1 MSETFAIVPAGR
13 GPLYIIIPV
22 LFVMLAVGGIL
33 VMAWHASQ
41 TASFTVS
48 PEGLRLRGDLYGRM
62 IPARQLRIAEAR
74 VVPIDRTSEY
84 RPRSRRMGTGMPGYG
99 AGWFRLANGEKS
111 LVYITRGDR
120 AAYVP
125 TTEGYSVLL
134 TVHEPERFVASL
146 KRIGN
151 H

>member
-1 MSETFAIVPAGR
+1 MSETFAIAPAGR

-22 LFVMLAVGGIL
+22 LFVLVAVAVIL
-33 VMAWHASQ
+33 LMAWHASQ
-41 TASFTVS
+41 TANFTVS

-62 IPARQLRIAEAR
+62 IPAGELRVAEAR
-74 VVPIDRTSEY
+74 VVPVDRTSEY
-84 RPRSRRMGTGMPGYG
+84 RPRSRRFGTGMPGYG

-111 LVYITRGDR
+111 LVYITRSDR

-134 TVHEPERFVASL
+134 TVREPERFVASL
-146 KRIGN
+146 KRLAR
-151 H
+151 